1 MILSRCDAGVLPYMT
16 HKPLACLVLSF
27 ATCSLTAQYFVPDQT
42 LARRMTRVTWLGES
56 GEQSIAIEYGQPK
69 WRDAHEKFMQGQT
82 PQYAR
87 LGTDAWTT
95 LTTGVDL
102 AFGDKKVPRGRW
114 YLGAHRDEKQNWTIT
129 LMAADK
135 IDHAGLG
142 AGATI
147 GIKPDLEVPMR
158 LERVEPVAELLD
170 IKLTSNRQGKENVTL
185 SLAWGRYRLRGDL
198 VADFDAR
205 KPQGA
210 PEFARSAPD
219 KVITTASGLQYEQL
233 RAGVGEFP
241 GPTDRVTV
249 HYSAWLTDG
258 TQFDSSYRRGEPTTF
273 PLDGVVKGFRE
284 GLQLMQPGAIF
295 RLTIPASLAYGEA
308 GAGGVVPPNATLVFT
323 VTLLGIEK

>member
-1 MILSRCDAGVLPYMT
+1 MSPTPI
-16 HKPLACLVLSF
+16 ACLVLSF

-42 LARRMTRVTWLGES
+42 LARRMTRVAWLGES

-69 WRDAHEKFMQGQT
+69 WGEDHERFLQGHA
-82 PQYAR
+82 PRYAR

-95 LTTGVDL
+95 LQTGVDL
-102 AFGDKKVPRGRW
+102 AFGSTKVPRGRW
-114 YLGAHRDEKQNWTIT
+114 YLGAHRDEKQNWTLT
-129 LMAADK
+129 LMAGDK

-158 LERVEPVAELLD
+158 LERTDQAVELLD
-170 IKLTSNRQGKENVTL
+170 VKLSSHQQGKANVTL
-185 SLAWGRYRLRGDL
+185 SIAWGRYRLHGEL

-205 KPQGA
+205 KPKGA
-210 PEFARSAPD
+210 PEFALSAPD
-219 KVITTASGLQYEQL
+219 KVMTTDSGLQYEQL

-241 GPTDRVTV
+241 RPNDKVTV
-249 HYSAWLTDG
+249 DYCAWLTDG

-273 PLDGVVKGFRE
+273 ALDHVVRGFAE

-295 RLTIPASLAYGEA
+295 RLTIPAELAYGAA
-308 GAGGVVPPNATLVFT
+308 GAGGVVPPNSTLVFT
-323 VTLLGIEK
+323 VTLLGIER